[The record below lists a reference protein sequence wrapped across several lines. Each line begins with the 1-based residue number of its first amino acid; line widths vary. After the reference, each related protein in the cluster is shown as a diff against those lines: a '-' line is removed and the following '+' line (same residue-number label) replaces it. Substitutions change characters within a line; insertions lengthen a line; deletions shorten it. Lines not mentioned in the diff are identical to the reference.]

1 MSQVVKSEFTQLAE
15 TNHSEGGAYAP
26 IVEVEIEKLG
36 INTARLV
43 RPIDPEYVAQLVES
57 DESEWPPLEV
67 CIWDDS
73 RWVKP
78 TPEVEY
84 DVNTGNHRTSAA
96 RIKGLKKL
104 RIVITEYK
112 TDLDYMLA
120 GIRTN
125 ARHGRNFSNE
135 ERKALALKLKD
146 QGLPSREIAK
156 HLGRNK
162 STVNNWFSG
171 RDSNASKKSRANE
184 KRIQA
189 MRMLEEEERD
199 LVDEE
204 WLSLPA
210 TTVEVQQ
217 LIETRQEIIDFLRV
231 PAVLDKTHIIAF
243 IRSISDDV
251 LEKENILSS
260 IDIAQNMLRNVR
272 ALLSGE
278 L

>member
-1 MSQVVKSEFTQLAE
+1 MTQVVKSEFTQLAE

-26 IVEVEIEKLG
+26 VVEIEIEKLG

-43 RPIDPEYVAQLVES
+43 RPIDPAYVAELAET
-57 DESEWPPLEV
+57 DETEWQPLEICV
-67 CIWDDS
+67 WDVS

-78 TPEVEY
+78 SQLVEY
-84 DVNTGNHRTSAA
+84 DIVSGNHRRSAA
-96 RIKGLKKL
+96 DVKGLKKL
-104 RIVITEYK
+104 RAVIIECR
-112 TDLDYMLA
+112 TDLDYILA

-135 ERKALALKLKD
+135 ERKTLAFKLKD
-146 QGLPSREIAK
+146 QGLSSREIAK
-156 HLGRNK
+156 HLGINK

-184 KRIQA
+184 KKIQA

-204 WLSLPA
+204 WASLPP

-217 LIETRQEIIDFLRV
+217 LIQTRSEMIDFLRI
-231 PAVLDKTHIIAF
+231 PAVLDKTHVIAF

-260 IDIAQNMLRNVR
+260 IDVAQNMLKNVK

-278 L
+278 